1 MGFGSL
7 KIYVSQPYGKMHG
20 IGTALFKMYGSSCG
34 SPDAYHSVAV
44 DTEAGY
50 AESSVAGGGCGCG
63 VAQKTFRPSANP
75 DSTWTWT
82 TTVTTNA
89 WLP

>member
-1 MGFGSL
+1 
-7 KIYVSQPYGKMHG
+7 
-20 IGTALFKMYGSSCG
+20 MYIHPKCLNHFVQHY
-34 SPDAYHSVAV
+34 AYHSVVV

-50 AESSVAGGGCGCG
+50 AESSVAGGGYGCG